1 MGDPGAGCTCSHLL
15 VRGSSTPVLSLCVCQ
30 CSGCS
35 CNGREAIEQARQL
48 VSQLSQPAAALCYQA
63 ADSSAM
69 RSGSALAA
77 ATALLQDQQLQVIA
91 ARVDW
96 VTATLEVM
104 LPRTATAAQQQV
116 SALLDPYR
124 MLFKSG
130 PRSASSAA
138 AAAAQQQGSLL
149 LGRSPSSSYDELA
162 ARADSPAALLGS
174 LLANA
179 PSLAR
184 TPSRGLQSPVHRQQ
198 QQQQQ
203 QQQARDL
210 LPPLSPAR
218 TPKQQLEHVAITVA
232 PKSAAAAAAA
242 AANGIVLQQSSTATA
257 TYEVSGMSC
266 GSCAAALEGGL
277 LKQPGVT
284 AATANFLTGSLTVTF
299 DQSLTSADAV
309 AEAADDLGYPAKL
322 QQVQQQARKGPA
334 SAAAAAAA
342 AAGEPAG
349 AAAAAVG
356 RDETLQL
363 TVGGMSCA
371 SCVGSV
377 EEAVKRLPGVQSV
390 SVSLLTQQATV
401 VFDTAGPS
409 GPRDV
414 LEAIEGVGFDAAL
427 AQSALAGLA
436 GGPSGPMER
445 EARLW
450 RKRLLLGSVFA
461 LPVALVGM
469 SSMLPGL
476 GMEWWERGPKVVGGL
491 PYIWLAEAI
500 LAAVVQV
507 LVGAP
512 FYRQAWHG
520 LKYGS
525 ANMGLLVALGTT
537 AAFADSL
544 FSMALAAADPSYQ
557 GHVYFE
563 SSVLILVFVCA
574 GKYIEAKA
582 KARTSDAVRGLL
594 QLGAKSAV
602 LLTLGDDGESVVS
615 AREIPAELIQIGDVL
630 RVTPG
635 ATVPADGVVVYGASA
650 VDESMLTGEAMPVTK
665 RPGDG
670 VIGGTVNGTG
680 LLHIQATRV
689 GADTTLSSIVRL
701 VAAAQAHKAPIQA
714 LADTIA
720 SWFVPTV
727 VALAM
732 LTFATWLYL
741 GLSNKLDPSALPPG
755 TSPFLLALLH
765 TVAVLVIACP
775 CALGL
780 ATPTVVMVATGV
792 AARLGV
798 LIKGGSTLELAHRT
812 KVVVFDKTG
821 TLTTGKPSVQQ
832 VVFVSD
838 GMPIEP
844 QDTQQQQQQQQH
856 AMNGTSSCC
865 KAKAMKAE
873 SDTSYSSSSSS
884 CLEKQQRS
892 LLALIAAVEAGSEH
906 PLARAVVQHVAA
918 LGIAAAEAGGRL
930 EDFAAQPGRGVSC
943 MFVPA
948 AAAAGDHATAIS
960 AAATAA
966 TAAGAAGDRPS
977 TCCNGSAAGPD
988 SSPAADHSAA
998 ALSNG
1003 CCSKRDSSDP
1013 AAAAAAAAI
1022 PVVIGNISWIED
1034 CGVELSAAVRQKKAQ
1049 LEGSGA
1055 TVMLAAVGGSVAAML
1070 AVADTIKPEA
1080 PAVLAALQQRG
1091 MQCWMITGDSRRA
1104 ALVLAAQ
1111 LGIPASHV
1119 VAEAL
1124 PATKL
1129 EMVQQLKAGTAGS
1142 SSSSSSGPG
1151 GCCKPA
1157 AGASASSSSSSSS
1170 SKGGDSW
1177 WSRCFGTGR
1186 SGITAG
1192 SKGGSSSGQQQQQQR
1207 CVVAMVGD
1215 GINDSPAL
1223 SEADVGIAIGS
1234 GTDVAMEA
1242 ADVVLMRSH
1251 LSDVV
1256 VAFDISRRAFRRMQL
1271 NFLWAFGYNV
1281 LAIPVAAGVLYPISH
1296 QLMPPWIAAVAMAA
1310 SSVSVVAS
1318 SLLLRLY
1325 RRPKGLDG

>member
-1 MGDPGAGCTCSHLL
+1 
-15 VRGSSTPVLSLCVCQ
+15 
-30 CSGCS
+30 
-35 CNGREAIEQARQL
+35 
-48 VSQLSQPAAALCYQA
+48 
-63 ADSSAM
+63 
-69 RSGSALAA
+69 
-77 ATALLQDQQLQVIA
+77 
-91 ARVDW
+91 
-96 VTATLEVM
+96 
-104 LPRTATAAQQQV
+104 
-116 SALLDPYR
+116 
-124 MLFKSG
+124 
-130 PRSASSAA
+130 
-138 AAAAQQQGSLL
+138 
-149 LGRSPSSSYDELA
+149 
-162 ARADSPAALLGS
+162 
-174 LLANA
+174 
-179 PSLAR
+179 
-184 TPSRGLQSPVHRQQ
+184 
-198 QQQQQ
+198 
-203 QQQARDL
+203 
-210 LPPLSPAR
+210 
-218 TPKQQLEHVAITVA
+218 
-232 PKSAAAAAAA
+232 
-242 AANGIVLQQSSTATA
+242 
-257 TYEVSGMSC
+257 MSC
-266 GSCAAALEGGL
+266 GSCVSALEGGL
-277 LKQPGVT
+277 LKQHGIT

-299 DQSLTSADAV
+299 DQSLTSAEAV
-309 AEAADDLGYPAKL
+309 AEAADDLGYPARLLQL
-322 QQVQQQARKGPA
+322 QQLARKG
-334 SAAAAAAA
+334 SGAAAAAAA
-342 AAGEPAG
+342 AAEGDEDWAASDAAG
-349 AAAAAVG
+349 
-356 RDETLQL
+356 RQETLQL

-377 EEAVKRLPGVQSV
+377 EEAVRRLPGVHSV
-390 SVSLLTQQATV
+390 SVSLLTQQAAVTY
-401 VFDTAGPS
+401 DAAGPT

-414 LEAIEGVGFDAAL
+414 LEAVEAVGFEAAL
-427 AQSALAGLA
+427 AEHGLGDMA
-436 GGPSGPMER
+436 GGPSGLMER
-445 EARLW
+445 EARVW
-450 RKRLLLGSVFA
+450 RNRLLLGSVLA

-476 GMEWWERGPKVVGGL
+476 GMAWWARGPKVVGGL
-491 PYIWLAEAI
+491 PLVWVVEAL
-500 LAAVVQV
+500 LAAAVQV
-507 LVGAP
+507 LVGGP

-544 FSMALAAADPSYQ
+544 FSMALAAADASYQ

-594 QLGAKSAV
+594 RLGAKSAV
-602 LLTLGDDGESVVS
+602 LLTLGPDGEAVAAV
-615 AREIPAELIQIGDVL
+615 REIPAELVQIGDVL
-630 RVTPG
+630 RVAPG
-635 ATVPADGVVVYGASA
+635 STVPADGAVVHGTSA

-680 LLHIQATRV
+680 LMHIQATRV

-727 VALAM
+727 VTLATA
-732 LTFATWLYL
+732 TFATWLCL
-741 GLSNKLDPSALPPG
+741 GLSGRLDPAALPPG

-765 TVAVLVIACP
+765 MVAVLVIACP

-821 TLTTGKPSVQQ
+821 TLTTGKPTVKQ

-838 GMPIEP
+838 GMPRP
-844 QDTQQQQQQQQH
+844 
-856 AMNGTSSCC
+856 
-865 KAKAMKAE
+865 
-873 SDTSYSSSSSS
+873 
-884 CLEKQQRS
+884 

-918 LGIAAAEAGGRL
+918 LGIQETDAGGRVV
-930 EDFAAQPGRGVSC
+930 EFAAQPGRGVSC
-943 MFVPA
+943 SGTV
-948 AAAAGDHATAIS
+948 
-960 AAATAA
+960 
-966 TAAGAAGDRPS
+966 
-977 TCCNGSAAGPD
+977 
-988 SSPAADHSAA
+988 
-998 ALSNG
+998 
-1003 CCSKRDSSDP
+1003 
-1013 AAAAAAAAI
+1013 AAAAAAAAAVD
-1022 PVVIGNISWIED
+1022 VVIGNLAWLEE
-1034 CGVELSAAVRQKKAQ
+1034 CGVQLSAAVRQKKAQ
-1049 LEGSGA
+1049 LEGQGA
-1055 TVMLAAVGGSVAAML
+1055 TVMLAAVGGSVVAL
-1070 AVADTIKPEA
+1070 FAVADQIKPEA

-1104 ALVLAAQ
+1104 ALVLAVQ
-1111 LGIPASHV
+1111 LGIPETHV

-1124 PATKL
+1124 PATK
-1129 EMVQQLKAGTAGS
+1129 K
-1142 SSSSSSGPG
+1142 
-1151 GCCKPA
+1151 
-1157 AGASASSSSSSSS
+1157 ASSSS
-1170 SKGGDSW
+1170 
-1177 WSRCFGTGR
+1177 RV
-1186 SGITAG
+1186 
-1192 SKGGSSSGQQQQQQR
+1192 QQQR

-1271 NFLWAFGYNV
+1271 NFMWAFGYNV

-1325 RRPKGLDG
+1325 RRPKGLEG

>member
-1 MGDPGAGCTCSHLL
+1 MDAELREPLLAGHSNQGCCSNGSAGETVHGCPCAGHMGDPGAGCTCSHLL
-15 VRGSSTPVLSLCVCQ
+15 VRGSSTPALSLCVCQ

-35 CNGREAIEQARQL
+35 CNGKEALEQARQL
-48 VSQLSQPAAALCYQA
+48 VKQLSQPAAALCYRA
-63 ADSSAM
+63 ADRNALD
-69 RSGSALAA
+69 SGRALAA
-77 ATALLQDQQLQVIA
+77 ATVLLQDQQLQVIA
-91 ARVDW
+91 G
-96 VTATLEVM
+96 
-104 LPRTATAAQQQV
+104 AAQ
-116 SALLDPYR
+116 P
-124 MLFKSG
+124 
-130 PRSASSAA
+130 
-138 AAAAQQQGSLL
+138 
-149 LGRSPSSSYDELA
+149 
-162 ARADSPAALLGS
+162 
-174 LLANA
+174 
-179 PSLAR
+179 
-184 TPSRGLQSPVHRQQ
+184 
-198 QQQQQ
+198 
-203 QQQARDL
+203 QA
-210 LPPLSPAR
+210 
-218 TPKQQLEHVAITVA
+218 PKQQQEHLAITVA
-232 PKSAAAAAAA
+232 PAPAGAAGAAADGAA
-242 AANGIVLQQSSTATA
+242 VQPSRPATA

-266 GSCAAALEGGL
+266 GSCVSALEGGL
-277 LKQPGVT
+277 LKQHGIT

-299 DQSLTSADAV
+299 DQSLTSAEAV
-309 AEAADDLGYPAKL
+309 AEAADDLGYPARLLQL
-322 QQVQQQARKGPA
+322 QQLARKG
-334 SAAAAAAA
+334 SGAAAAAAA
-342 AAGEPAG
+342 AEGDEDWAASDAAG
-349 AAAAAVG
+349 
-356 RDETLQL
+356 RQETLQL

-377 EEAVKRLPGVQSV
+377 EEAVRRLPGVHSV
-390 SVSLLTQQATV
+390 SVSLLTQQAAVTY
-401 VFDTAGPS
+401 DAAGPT

-414 LEAIEGVGFDAAL
+414 LEAVEAVGFEAAL
-427 AQSALAGLA
+427 AEHGLGDMA
-436 GGPSGPMER
+436 GGPSGLMER
-445 EARLW
+445 EARVW
-450 RKRLLLGSVFA
+450 RNRLLLGSVLA

-476 GMEWWERGPKVVGGL
+476 GMAWWARGPKVVGGL
-491 PYIWLAEAI
+491 PLVWVVEAL
-500 LAAVVQV
+500 LAAAVQV
-507 LVGAP
+507 LVGGP

-544 FSMALAAADPSYQ
+544 FSMALAAADAGYQ

-594 QLGAKSAV
+594 RLGAKSAV
-602 LLTLGDDGESVVS
+602 LLTLGPDGEAVAA
-615 AREIPAELIQIGDVL
+615 AREIPAELVQIGDVL
-630 RVTPG
+630 RVAPG
-635 ATVPADGVVVYGASA
+635 STVPADGAVVHGTSA

-680 LLHIQATRV
+680 LMHIQATRV

-727 VALAM
+727 VTLATA
-732 LTFATWLYL
+732 TFATWLCL
-741 GLSNKLDPSALPPG
+741 GLSGRLDPAALPPG

-765 TVAVLVIACP
+765 MVAVLVIACP

-821 TLTTGKPSVQQ
+821 TLTTGKPTVQQ

-838 GMPIEP
+838 GMPVDL
-844 QDTQQQQQQQQH
+844 QDTQQQQQQQH
-856 AMNGTSSCC
+856 SSNGTSSCC
-865 KAKAMKAE
+865 AAKATQALGN
-873 SDTSYSSSSSS
+873 SSSGSSS
-884 CLEKQQRS
+884 CSDSLQEQQRP

-918 LGIAAAEAGGRL
+918 LGIQETDAGGRVV
-930 EDFAAQPGRGVSC
+930 EFAAQPGRGVSC
-943 MFVPA
+943 RFVPA
-948 AAAAGDHATAIS
+948 AATGTAAAAGS
-960 AAATAA
+960 AAVVDGSGS
-966 TAAGAAGDRPS
+966 AAGAGSPS
-977 TCCNGSAAGPD
+977 CCNGSAAADAD
-988 SSPAADHSAA
+988 SRAAAGDSAA
-998 ALSNG
+998 TGSG
-1003 CCSKRDSSDP
+1003 SCCNKRDSGTV
-1013 AAAAAAAAI
+1013 AAAAAAAAAAAVD
-1022 PVVIGNISWIED
+1022 VVIGNLAWLEE
-1034 CGVELSAAVRQKKAQ
+1034 CGVQLSAAVRQKKAQ
-1049 LEGSGA
+1049 LEGQGA
-1055 TVMLAAVGGSVAAML
+1055 TVMLAAVGGSVAALL
-1070 AVADTIKPEA
+1070 AVADQIKPEA

-1104 ALVLAAQ
+1104 ALVLAVQ
-1111 LGIPASHV
+1111 LGIPETHV

-1142 SSSSSSGPG
+1142 SSSSG
-1151 GCCKPA
+1151 A
-1157 AGASASSSSSSSS
+1157 AGRKASSSSSV
-1170 SKGGDSW
+1170 
-1177 WSRCFGTGR
+1177 
-1186 SGITAG
+1186 
-1192 SKGGSSSGQQQQQQR
+1192 QQQR

-1271 NFLWAFGYNV
+1271 NFMWAFGYNV

-1325 RRPKGLDG
+1325 RRPKGLEG